1 MLRLVALSVAAATI
15 CPLALAQTCKKPSAP
30 SAPVISKV
38 TAPTFQLTQV
48 STKKIDD
55 TTSTCLYKGNATLT
69 LTTDDSTATAVPVN
83 IELRTQTTLNKA
95 GDGFTDGVIS
105 LYAPATHQLIS
116 GSLVAVNKEFG
127 DLTGVIE
134 GSMLSVG
141 SARVELRVVF
151 HGVFTQDASGAY
163 TLVNVDANGVE
174 AAYPRVG
181 GGKK

>member
-95 GDGFTDGVIS
+95 GDGFTDGVI
-105 LYAPATHQLIS
+105 HQLIS